1 MNAPT
6 ERQVAF
12 YVRAGCHLC
21 DAARPVVQAVCQQTG
36 NTVTEV
42 DIDTDASLRAA
53 YTDKVPVVTVDGT
66 VVDFWRVDASRL
78 RDRLTRPV

>member
-1 MNAPT
+1 MNAPP
-6 ERQVAF
+6 ERQATL

-21 DAARPVVQAVCQQTG
+21 DAARTVVRSVCQQTG
-36 NTVTEV
+36 HSVTEV
-42 DIDTDASLRAA
+42 DIDTDPGLRAA

-66 VVDFWRVDASRL
+66 VVDFWSVDAARL